1 MRRAIA
7 GDDDRPALRLY
18 LPILLVSAWCRLVR
32 KWFGRGP
39 IKLRQ
44 GGRAYRDIAPRGEE
58 KLNRIAE
65 GRGIGLEYWD
75 MVSPSLQPDIA
86 FEATTNVA
94 AAPVSGEMGEAAK
107 GREAAE
113 QAEAAA
119 LMTGTAA
126 VGPPHPECRTALS
139 QDAGNVA
146 GICDAIDRPH
156 REPQEGAA
164 KSGHES
170 CGVIDEGGGDINSE
184 GLHFAGLRVKLNIVQ
199 MSILK
204 MNNVQEESLRDR
216 KKSRRRLQIVEIAR
230 GIIATK
236 GLKSL
241 KVRDVADAA
250 GCSVGSVYNEFG
262 DFDGVILT
270 VNRETVQAL
279 TVRLGQV
286 PAEDPVRQLYGLA
299 ATYLEF
305 FAEHANL
312 LRSLFE
318 HRMEDDRPYP
328 DDILQMVMDAFA
340 LMHPPLVRLLPN
352 ADDVQIALL
361 SRTLFSAVHGII
373 SLGLEERMVAVPR
386 QMLRQQVEQFLDA
399 HLAGLGI
406 LPLR

>member
-1 MRRAIA
+1 
-7 GDDDRPALRLY
+7 
-18 LPILLVSAWCRLVR
+18 
-32 KWFGRGP
+32 
-39 IKLRQ
+39 
-44 GGRAYRDIAPRGEE
+44 
-58 KLNRIAE
+58 
-65 GRGIGLEYWD
+65 
-75 MVSPSLQPDIA
+75 
-86 FEATTNVA
+86 
-94 AAPVSGEMGEAAK
+94 
-107 GREAAE
+107 
-113 QAEAAA
+113 
-119 LMTGTAA
+119 
-126 VGPPHPECRTALS
+126 
-139 QDAGNVA
+139 
-146 GICDAIDRPH
+146 
-156 REPQEGAA
+156 
-164 KSGHES
+164 
-170 CGVIDEGGGDINSE
+170 
-184 GLHFAGLRVKLNIVQ
+184 
-199 MSILK
+199 
-204 MNNVQEESLRDR
+204 MNNVQCESLRDR
-216 KKSRRRLQIVEIAR
+216 KKSRRRQQIVEIAR
-230 GIIATK
+230 SIIATK

-270 VNRETVQAL
+270 VNRETVKEL
-279 TVRLGQV
+279 TVRLGQG

-373 SLGLEERMVAVPR
+373 SLGLEERMVAVPP
-386 QMLRQQVEQFLDA
+386 QMLRQQVDQFLDA

-406 LPLR
+406 VPIR

>member
-1 MRRAIA
+1 MA
-7 GDDDRPALRLY
+7 
-18 LPILLVSAWCRLVR
+18 
-32 KWFGRGP
+32 GRGSITP
-39 IKLRQ
+39 RQ
-44 GGRAYRDIAPRGEE
+44 GGVRA
-58 KLNRIAE
+58 
-65 GRGIGLEYWD
+65 
-75 MVSPSLQPDIA
+75 
-86 FEATTNVA
+86 
-94 AAPVSGEMGEAAK
+94 SGKVGKAAK

-113 QAEAAA
+113 QANAAA
-119 LMTGTAA
+119 LMTGAVA
-126 VGPPHPECRTALS
+126 VGPPHREGHAALG

-146 GICDAIDRPH
+146 AICNAIDRPR

-184 GLHFAGLRVKLNIVQ
+184 GLHFADLQVNLNIVQ
-199 MSILK
+199 MSTLK
-204 MNNVQEESLRDR
+204 MNNVQDESLRDR
-216 KKSRRRLQIVEIAR
+216 KKSRRRQQIVEIAR
-230 GIIATK
+230 GIIAAK

-270 VNRETVQAL
+270 VNRETVKAL
-279 TVRLGQV
+279 TLRLGQV

-305 FAEHANL
+305 FATNANL

-373 SLGLEERMVAVPR
+373 SLGLEERMVAVPP
-386 QMLRQQVEQFLDA
+386 QMLRQQVDQFLDA

-406 LPLR
+406 VPVR